1 MNKRKYRK
9 KMNAQAAP
17 RTQGAYTYSSLMDK
31 PKILVVEDEQ
41 DLIDLIA
48 YNLRAEGYEVFS
60 CRDGGSVLEHVRKV
74 KPDLILLDI
83 MLPKIDG
90 VEVCRQ
96 LRKLTDTRA
105 TPIVFL
111 TARSEEYSEIA
122 AFDAGA
128 DDYITKPVKPRV
140 LVSRIKA
147 ILRRGI
153 FVDMNSKMADIR
165 VGDLHIIWD
174 EYLVYRDGVPISFPK
189 KEFELLYFLASKPG
203 KVFTRDVLLAS
214 VWGGEVFVVPRTIDV
229 HIRKLR
235 EKLGDKYI
243 QTIKGVGYKFNA
255 DAESEPSAY
264 V

>member
-1 MNKRKYRK
+1 
-9 KMNAQAAP
+9 MNAHAAS
-17 RTQGAYTYSSLMDK
+17 RTQGGYVYSSLMDK

-41 DLIDLIA
+41 DLIDLIS
-48 YNLRAEGYEVFS
+48 YNLRSEGYEVYS
-60 CRDGGSVLEHVRKV
+60 CRDGGSVLEQVRKV

-96 LRKLTDTRA
+96 LRKLTETRA

-147 ILRRGI
+147 ILRRG
-153 FVDMNSKMADIR
+153 VLLDVNSKHTDIR
-165 VGDLHIIWD
+165 IGDLEIVWD
-174 EYLVYRDGVPISFPK
+174 EFLVYRNGIPISLPK
-189 KEFELLYFLASKPG
+189 KEFELLYFLASRPG
-203 KVFTRDVLLAS
+203 KVFTREALLAG
-214 VWGGEVFVVPRTIDV
+214 VWGGEVYVVPRTIDV

-235 EKLGDKYI
+235 EKLGEKYI
-243 QTIKGVGYKFNA
+243 QTVKGVGYKFNA
-255 DAESEPSAY
+255 DSE
-264 V
+264 